1 MLKDFPSKLFR
12 AARAARTNCKAQGA
26 RVLTKGARVPFRN
39 TTLLST
45 ELSCEKFLTV
55 GAPDSGATHLPSL
68 ALLFGRVRRDNRT
81 SPSLEVAVP
90 PCFRFKTTFHLE
102 SEDPSLKRKGFQ
114 SVLNSHTSSYYVL
127 LMFGLQVAR
136 PATVV
141 LERARSSV
149 R

>member
-1 MLKDFPSKLFR
+1 M
-12 AARAARTNCKAQGA
+12 
-26 RVLTKGARVPFRN
+26 
-39 TTLLST
+39 
-45 ELSCEKFLTV
+45 
-55 GAPDSGATHLPSL
+55 
-68 ALLFGRVRRDNRT
+68 
-81 SPSLEVAVP
+81 P

-149 R
+149 RQMDLTWASRFMNPWGGGGAGAGARAGTVGLNDASLIRSRAFQQATACVTHTRVRTYIPVGKE